1 MRAIPSAL
9 DAAVVAAI
17 DRRLDEAE
25 RDNDVRIAWAIESGS
40 RAWGFPSPD
49 SDYDAR
55 FIYVRP
61 SASYLSPWPTRDVL
75 EWPPDGVFD
84 VNGWD
89 LAKALRLLVKGNAT
103 VTEWLRSPIVYRGD
117 TSFRDDLIRLAEHVL
132 DPVLLGRHYL
142 HVGRQQWDLAQAGS
156 LKKLFYSLR
165 PAAVLRWLAANPHS
179 TVPPMTLQEALAEC
193 DAPAAVVEESARLVE
208 LKTITREMG
217 AGIAPPV
224 IVDFVETELARAH
237 AVFESAVPA
246 PRAEAI
252 ARCEDFFRAA
262 VGPSQHP

>member
-1 MRAIPSAL
+1 MRAIPPTL
-9 DAAVVAAI
+9 DPAVVEAI

-25 RDNDVRIAWAIESGS
+25 RDQDMQIAWAIESGS

-55 FIYVRP
+55 FLYVRS
-61 SASYLSPWPTRDVL
+61 SAAYLSPWPRRDVL
-75 EWPPDGVFD
+75 EWPPDGIFD

-103 VTEWLRSPIVYRGD
+103 LTEWLRSPIVYRGD
-117 TSFRDDLIRLAEHVL
+117 ERFRDELLRLAEEVL

-165 PAAVLRWLAANPHS
+165 PAAVLAWLAANPGRV
-179 TVPPMTLQEALAEC
+179 VPPMTLQEALAEC
-193 DAPAAVVEESARLVE
+193 DAPTAVVEESARLVE
-208 LKTITREMG
+208 LKAVTREMG
-217 AGIAPPV
+217 QGHAPPA
-224 IVDFVETELARAH
+224 IVDFVLHQLERAH
-237 AVFESAVPA
+237 DRYDAAAPA

-252 ARCEDFFRAA
+252 ARCEEFFRAA
-262 VGPSQHP
+262 VAT